1 MWERFWNWMVFELN
15 RGKKMDEKVGEN
27 VSENVGEN
35 GAIEKV
41 RLVVFSLNS
50 IVSKSLLDLMACL
63 EK

>member
-1 MWERFWNWMVFELN
+1 MVFELN

-27 VSENVGEN
+27 

-41 RLVVFSLNS
+41 RLAVFSLNS
-50 IVSKSLLDLMACL
+50 IVSELFLDSTACL